1 MRSLLFVPGDDERKL
16 AKGLASAADAL
27 ILDLEDSVS
36 QQRKPAARG
45 LCAEVLRT
53 AKTDK
58 ILYVRINALDTEF
71 AHDDLSAVVGSKPAG
86 IMVPKCRHGA
96 DARTLDALLSR
107 LEADAGLPVGAIG
120 ILPIATETGASM
132 FGLGTYAEPAIPR
145 LHGLLWG
152 AEDLAA
158 DLGSLGKHDAR
169 GHYTAP
175 YQLARSL
182 CLFGAAAASTIA
194 IDAVFVNFRDLAGL
208 RAEAEA
214 GLRDG
219 FLAKAAIHPDQVGP
233 INEVFTPSQADID
246 AAQHIVAAFDAK
258 PGVGVVSMDGNMV
271 DRPHY
276 VAAQRVLARARKP
289 QS

>member
-1 MRSLLFVPGDDERKL
+1 MRSLLFIPGDDERKL

-36 QQRKPAARG
+36 RQRKTAARG

-53 AKTDK
+53 ARSDK
-58 ILYVRINALDTEF
+58 RLYVRINALDAEF
-71 AHDDLSAVVGSKPAG
+71 AGDDLSAVAGLGPAG
-86 IMVPKCRHGA
+86 IMLPKCRHGA

-107 LEADAGLPVGAIG
+107 LEAEAGLPVGAIG

-158 DLGSLGKHDAR
+158 DLGALGNRDAQ
-169 GHYTAP
+169 GDYAEP
-175 YQLARSL
+175 YRLARSL
-182 CLFGAAAASTIA
+182 CLYGAAAASTIA
-194 IDAVFVNFRDLAGL
+194 IDAVYTDFRDPIGL

-214 GLRDG
+214 AVRDG
-219 FLAKAAIHPDQVGP
+219 FSAKAAIHPDQAGP
-233 INEVFTPSQADID
+233 INEVFTPSQADIE
-246 AAQHIVAAFDAK
+246 AAKRIVAAFDAQ
-258 PGVGVVSMDGNMV
+258 PGVGVVAMDGRMV

-276 VAAQRVLARARKP
+276 RAAQRVLARVRKR
-289 QS
+289 

>member
-27 ILDLEDSVS
+27 ILDFEDSVA
-36 QQRKPAARG
+36 QQRKAAARG

-53 AKTDK
+53 AKTGK
-58 ILYVRINALDTEF
+58 RLYVRINALDTEF
-71 AHDDLSAVVGSKPAG
+71 ARDDLSAVVASKPAG
-86 IMVPKCRHGA
+86 IMLPKCRHGA
-96 DARTLDALLSR
+96 DARTLDTLLSQ

-132 FGLGTYAEPAIPR
+132 FGLGTYADPPIPR

-158 DLGSLGKHDAR
+158 DLGSLAKHGAR
-169 GHYTAP
+169 GEYTAP

-182 CLFGAAAASTIA
+182 CLYGAAAASTIA
-194 IDAVFVNFRDLAGL
+194 LDAVFVNFRDPAGL
-208 RAEAEA
+208 RTEAEA
-214 GLRDG
+214 GVRDG
-219 FLAKAAIHPDQVGP
+219 FQGKACIHPDQAVV
-233 INEVFTPSQADID
+233 INEVFTPLP
-246 AAQHIVAAFDAK
+246 AAIEEARRIVAAFDAR
-258 PGVGVVSMDGNMV
+258 PGVGVVAMDGKMV

-276 VAAQRVLARARKP
+276 VAAQRVLARAGL
-289 QS
+289 S